1 MWRGGL
7 KGWDETRTERQWCCT
22 GMTNSWGI
30 FPACSFGK
38 PRQYCQ
44 QTPVSQHHVS
54 WRFIPPLMGWFL
66 NKNYCEVHAFS
77 FKSWHLN
84 MDVCNFFHRS
94 LVIQLRF
101 TEVKRSGLSFPGI
114 TLFGT
119 LILSTK
125 HEFCFILFSKG
136 ILSVSKTTQRSEVH
150 HYQHF
155 SQWFS
160 SFVSAAV
167 KRWMWG
173 KEDRSWE

>member
-1 MWRGGL
+1 MSFDLWAERNIHVISSFRTRFLNGRFWEVQLLGLLSDVEKGGKEKEYKESSPNSCDERLRLMWRGGL

-38 PRQYCQ
+38 PRQYRQ

-94 LVIQLRF
+94 LVI
-101 TEVKRSGLSFPGI
+101 
-114 TLFGT
+114 
-119 LILSTK
+119 
-125 HEFCFILFSKG
+125 
-136 ILSVSKTTQRSEVH
+136 
-150 HYQHF
+150 
-155 SQWFS
+155 
-160 SFVSAAV
+160 
-167 KRWMWG
+167 
-173 KEDRSWE
+173 